1 MTDNLRESVSALL
14 DDEVSEIEVHRIL
27 RNLEKDPKIKSS
39 FINFQQIR
47 AVIRRDG
54 MLSNQDHLTLHKLI
68 GEAIHQEPAIS
79 DSMNMAGGFRLTG
92 WNASR
97 YTKPVAGFAIAASL
111 VLAVFVGFQ
120 VQTGLD
126 QGHGLVSEPG
136 DLVEPNG
143 RNPTMVNSTNVNSTN
158 VNSNRVKPDFTQPVL
173 TDYAVGNLSDN
184 SSSLEDPQDD
194 LVELDAEKQKLIR
207 KYLRRHDRMTR
218 LNSDVKV
225 VTFDNPDAN

>member
-27 RNLEKDPKIKSS
+27 RNLGKDPKLKSS
-39 FINFQQIR
+39 FVNFQQIR

-54 MLSNQDHLTLHKLI
+54 MFTKQDHLTLHKRI
-68 GEAIHQEPAIS
+68 GEAIYQEPAIS
-79 DSMNMAGGFRLTG
+79 ESMNMAGGFRMPE

-97 YTKPVAGFAIAASL
+97 YTKPAAGFAIAASL

-120 VQTGLD
+120 PQTGQD
-126 QGHGLVSEPG
+126 QDHALVSEPEN
-136 DLVEPNG
+136 L
-143 RNPTMVNSTNVNSTN
+143 VNSNK
-158 VNSNRVKPDFTQPVL
+158 VNSNRIKPGLTQPVL
-173 TDYAVGNLSDN
+173 TDYVAGNRSD
-184 SSSLEDPQDD
+184 SSSSVENPEDE
-194 LVELDAEKQKLIR
+194 LIELDAEKQKLIR

-225 VTFDNPDAN
+225 VNFDNPDAN